1 MIRHRHWIAL
11 GAACGIAGCAATGD
25 APARND
31 SAPVA
36 ATRVGC
42 VAQTGSRITEP
53 GAGCIGPAQS
63 YSQSDIANTG
73 QTTVAGAL
81 GLLDPTVTVHH

>member
-1 MIRHRHWIAL
+1 MTQHRHWLAI
-11 GAACGIAGCAATGD
+11 GAACWIAACAATGN

-31 SAPVA
+31 GAPVA
-36 ATRVGC
+36 ASRVGC
-42 VAQTGSRITEP
+42 AQQTGSRFSGE
-53 GAGCIGPAQS
+53 GCIGPAHS
-63 YSQSDIANTG
+63 YSQNDIANTG